1 MLNAKKIEKAVT
13 HYASHK
19 DESVRANL
27 RAFAPALLK
36 AAELRARLDRPVPEW
51 SDQEIKSAALGR
63 ASLLSARAPEID
75 PGQFLEA
82 AGEIAAA
89 LRGGLG
95 PQESGALEAVDFSAY
110 ADASALQL
118 AARDPMAWLAEV
130 EEKAA
135 GLPALDSY
143 VLPVLGLTL
152 RVFLEA
158 AADAASRRI
167 DPLIRDYAHHNR
179 PLRCPVCG
187 SEAAVAC
194 VAETQ
199 SNGSV
204 KRLFCTCCGADWL
217 FERIRC
223 AHCGTQVV
231 SDLSYVHDEA
241 DQEHRLHLCRH
252 CGSAFPTVFAKDSE
266 RFSPEVE
273 EIVMSGLEAFYAGQ
287 SGR

>member
-1 MLNAKKIEKAVT
+1 MLDAKKIEKAAA

-27 RAFAPALLK
+27 RAYAPALLK
-36 AAELRARLDRPVPEW
+36 AAELRARLDLPAPEW
-51 SDQEIKSAALGR
+51 TDAEIEAAALGG

-75 PGQFLEA
+75 PGQFLKA
-82 AGEIAAA
+82 ASEIAAA
-89 LRGGLG
+89 LREGLAL
-95 PQESGALEAVDFSAY
+95 QEAGSPGAVDFSAF
-110 ADASALQL
+110 ADPSSLQL
-118 AARDPMAWLAEV
+118 AARDPMAWLALV
-130 EEKAA
+130 EKKAA

-152 RVFLEA
+152 RVFLDA
-158 AADAASRRI
+158 ASDAASRRI

-187 SEAAVAC
+187 SEPAVAC